1 MIQVKKHVTN
11 NGTLQ
16 VYLLTGGA
24 QFGFW
29 QAKRNRGTPNGWYVC
44 GGMDEWF
51 LLPTKKRH
59 QLLAALLEAARSTE
73 CPAPPVECPPTGS
86 ERKETAH
93 ETEGR

>member
-73 CPAPPVECPPTGS
+73 CSVPLSGVSSNEQRTKGDGS
-86 ERKETAH
+86 
-93 ETEGR
+93 